1 MFCHGGGEVLEKTT
15 AKHNEVT
22 ALKVAQKMCQ
32 PASHKEDPSGDKK
45 TRSKRGNRTHNSPR
59 QVVELLTEL
68 YTAAN
73 KGKKVSKMQTR
84 GPKSFPMHQFGFIK
98 IECSKKLF
106 KVKIS

>member
-32 PASHKEDPSGDKK
+32 PASNKEDSSGDKK

-59 QVVELLTEL
+59 QVVEPLTEL

-84 GPKSFPMHQFGFIK
+84 GPKSFPMHQFGFK
-98 IECSKKLF
+98 NRVLQ
-106 KVKIS
+106 KVVQSQNS